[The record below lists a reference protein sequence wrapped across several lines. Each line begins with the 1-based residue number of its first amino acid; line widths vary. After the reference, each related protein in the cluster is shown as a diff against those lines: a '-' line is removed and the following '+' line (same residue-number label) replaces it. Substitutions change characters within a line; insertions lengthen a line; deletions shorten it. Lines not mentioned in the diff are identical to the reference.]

1 MTGNPAWADHPDL
14 VAFFADHRRRPAD
27 LYPSERR
34 FLPWLASRADSVL
47 DAGCAAGGFSEI
59 WRHYAPEIRYTGVD
73 LSQPLVEAAR
83 GLHPEHE
90 FVQGNVAAGLPL
102 PDRAARVVQALGW
115 LFWEPEYEAAL
126 EELWRLTGRWLFVD
140 FRTVENGD
148 VTIGRQQ
155 ISLVDEWDEVTT
167 VPYLTVPWVDLA
179 ELLLRLRP
187 ARIFGYGYLGP
198 PAETVVGVAGEVCFA
213 VFVLERADGSADAR
227 PTVCIDLPFAWPSA
241 LADQATVLPAAEL
254 ATLVP
259 EEAL

>member
-1 MTGNPAWADHPDL
+1 MTGNRAWADHPDL
-14 VAFFADHRRRPAD
+14 VAFYADHRRRPSD

-59 WRHYAPEIRYTGVD
+59 WRHFAPELQYTGVD
-73 LSQPLVEAAR
+73 VSPALVETAR
-83 GLHPEHE
+83 RLHPEHE

-102 PDRAARVVQALGW
+102 PDHTAMVVQALGW

-140 FRTVENGD
+140 FRTVESD
-148 VTIGRQQ
+148 DLTIGRQQ
-155 ISLVDEWDEVTT
+155 IALVEEWDEVTT
-167 VPYLTVPWVDLA
+167 VPYLAVPWADLA

-187 ARIFGYGYLGP
+187 ARILGYGYLGP
-198 PAETVVGVAGEVCFA
+198 PAETVVGIPGEVCFA
-213 VFVLERADGSADAR
+213 VFVLERAEGSAEAR

-241 LADQATVLPAAEL
+241 LADQATVLPAADL